1 MPYDH
6 GNVETASSSRYTE
19 ATLAQGLK
27 DGVGFILLGQPL
39 SGKSHT
45 LYNIIK
51 RMDEFDVVK
60 PLKNEQSFLDDAF
73 SLLEGRKVVLLLD
86 DLNDWVNTTTD
97 LLDFRDKLSCHAASC
112 VVAATCRDGSEL
124 GVVKSALGTGL
135 HRFYE
140 DIPLKLRL
148 LPPTNEDKER
158 LARGIHKDWDS
169 ATSAQFPTLGS
180 ITMAESMVAMSL
192 RFGSLLPEQQDTL
205 RGLQLLASA
214 GVLPF
219 TTQHLQPVLQHIF
232 QRQNLHLA
240 DCLRALTEQA
250 FLRPPITQDRINP
263 EPAYLQ
269 QVVTYVEGKSPED
282 DFVPLLN
289 VLVKL
294 RDAKGLNDMGIVR
307 LWEDDYELAE
317 ACFEQALAIEP
328 ENPLFWINKGAMLSQ
343 MGRYQDALASY
354 NQALHFRPDQP
365 IAWANKAAALS
376 YMGQHEQAI
385 DVLDEAL
392 RICPNDPILWTNKG
406 TALNLL
412 GRYQDALTAFEHTHG
427 FQSAWS
433 GKGDALG
440 GLRQSQ
446 EALDAY
452 EQALLFDPDNPA
464 LWANKGLELERLER
478 YKDALD
484 ANDRAI
490 ELAPELPEAW
500 NGKGMALADLD
511 RSQEA
516 LHAYEQALRLR
527 PDYPEAWVNKAA
539 LFGQLGAHQEAL
551 DACNEALRLQLDDS
565 TVWRNKGVALLGLE
579 DPKGALDAFDQSL
592 RLQSADSK
600 VLWGKACAL
609 RNLGRYTEA
618 LNVDQQGTDMDP
630 DDPTLWWGKGTTL
643 LLLERYK
650 EALHAYEQALRLLPD
665 YPEVWGGQGTGS
677 NLFVRAGQGTRCLR
691 SSPSI
696 PP

>member
-1 MPYDH
+1 MLTGWSWLDQRRRQQDLQQNDRRQQFSLLKHARELLPEDLGRYQVVKPGEQPDLQHRPFYPLYIDRQAMPYDH
-6 GNVETASSSRYTE
+6 GNVEIASSSRHTE

-60 PLKNEQSFLDDAF
+60 LLKNGQIFLDNAF

-158 LARGIHKDWDS
+158 LARGIHKNWDS

-263 EPAYLQ
+263 EPAYLR

-294 RDAKGLNDMGIVR
+294 RDAEGLNDMGIVR

-328 ENPLFWINKGAMLSQ
+328 ENPLFWIN
-343 MGRYQDALASY
+343 
-354 NQALHFRPDQP
+354 
-365 IAWANKAAALS
+365 
-376 YMGQHEQAI
+376 
-385 DVLDEAL
+385 
-392 RICPNDPILWTNKG
+392 G
-406 TALNLL
+406 TAPRN
-412 GRYQDALTAFEHTHG
+412 RDHA
-427 FQSAWS
+427 
-433 GKGDALG
+433 
-440 GLRQSQ
+440 
-446 EALDAY
+446 
-452 EQALLFDPDNPA
+452 
-464 LWANKGLELERLER
+464 
-478 YKDALD
+478 
-484 ANDRAI
+484 
-490 ELAPELPEAW
+490 
-500 NGKGMALADLD
+500 ADLWD
-511 RSQEA
+511 GAGNGNERT
-516 LHAYEQALRLR
+516 R
-527 PDYPEAWVNKAA
+527 PRADGRPRRGAA
-539 LFGQLGAHQEAL
+539 GAV
-551 DACNEALRLQLDDS
+551 S
-565 TVWRNKGVALLGLE
+565 
-579 DPKGALDAFDQSL
+579 
-592 RLQSADSK
+592 
-600 VLWGKACAL
+600 
-609 RNLGRYTEA
+609 
-618 LNVDQQGTDMDP
+618 
-630 DDPTLWWGKGTTL
+630 
-643 LLLERYK
+643 
-650 EALHAYEQALRLLPD
+650 
-665 YPEVWGGQGTGS
+665 GTGCAG
-677 NLFVRAGQGTRCLR
+677 VRSTSSR
-691 SSPSI
+691 S
-696 PP
+696 